1 MLAAL
6 TRPFKIWIA
15 RATIANLKAM
25 RVEAADRDDKI
36 RWAEISR
43 EIFDWQAY
51 LAELR
56 RQPGLWN
63 TIKGKL

>member
-15 RATIANLKAM
+15 RATIANLEAM
-25 RVEAADRDDKI
+25 QEETSYGTPEWRANE
-36 RWAEISR
+36 SQLH
-43 EIFDWQAY
+43 DWQGY
-51 LAELR
+51 LGELR